1 MSETVTIT
9 KKQQLDTAGQSWVD
23 YHMNHLR
30 KHMAALG
37 MIEQPQEDIAPAIE
51 AKHLEEDPIY
61 SDGIDD
67 ADSGEMVD
75 DDPVPV
81 KRGKRKPAV
90 KRGKRKPAAK
100 HQAANQPRV
109 RHFITRGNHA

>member
-1 MSETVTIT
+1 MSEQQKVTIT
-9 KKQQLDTAGQSWVD
+9 KKQQLDTAGQAWVD

-37 MIEQPQEDIAPAIE
+37 MIQPQEDIAPIIE
-51 AKHLEEDPIY
+51 ANHLEEDPVY
-61 SDGIDD
+61 YAKTEEGG
-67 ADSGEMVD
+67 GEMVD
-75 DDPVPV
+75 DDIIP
-81 KRGKRKPAV
+81 V